1 LTQLVGKQLGRYKIQ
16 QEIGRGGMARVYRGL
31 DTVLQRPVA
40 LKVLAPQL
48 SMDPEFA
55 RRFNREA
62 VIAANLHHPAIVT
75 IYDIDEYNVGNQVR
89 LHYIAMEFIQGRSL
103 HAILDD
109 RDALGLGYAVSILEP
124 LGRAL
129 DYAHSRGAVHR
140 DVKPHNVMLATDG
153 RVLLADFGIA
163 QPPDADTERL
173 TRTGVFM
180 GTPEYISPEQA
191 EARRVDGRSD
201 LYSLGV
207 VAYEIITGRVPFS
220 GATPQLIIAHSQTPP
235 PRPSRIAPH
244 LPPELDA
251 VLMQALAKDPDK
263 RFRNGATLVEALR
276 NVAQHHGIPPAS
288 NQQIATLV
296 RPQDSAGQPT
306 ISLGKGQTPAASLPI
321 PPQQPAA
328 APAPAPIPRQRPPAQ
343 TANSRPVPPPVQPP
357 IPPSQPPAP
366 PPGTGSAGYP
376 PRSPRQSRFSPN
388 QVAVAVA
395 LALLGLALLALF
407 VRGSNSDTG
416 IDVAPTASLPVI
428 ETEMTEPVAPT
439 DVPPPATTEVPGTTV
454 APPTE
459 ASSPVPPSPVPPSPV
474 PPSPVPPSPV
484 PPSPVPPTETATP
497 EPPTATLEPPTATVA
512 PPTITPIL
520 ELPTATAPPEYPPPG
535 TAITN
540 TRPTVAVSTTG
551 TPAGVEATPVPT
563 ATAPPQVVA
572 TPTATALLPVEPTP
586 TAILQMEPDPTDTDT
601 AEPADLLAGPSA
613 TAEGLPSEPSPSPSP
628 LPSATPEA
636 APSATPEAAPS
647 ATATVQP
654 A

>member
-1 LTQLVGKQLGRYKIQ
+1 
-16 QEIGRGGMARVYRGL
+16 VYRGL

-48 SMDPEFA
+48 SMDPEFG

-75 IYDIDEYNVGNQVR
+75 IYDIDEYNVENQFR

-140 DVKPHNVMLATDG
+140 DVKPHNVLIDADG

-251 VLMQALAKDPDK
+251 VLMQALAKDPDE

-276 NVAQHHGIPPAS
+276 NVAQHHGAPLAS
-288 NQQIATLV
+288 NQQIAALV

-328 APAPAPIPRQRPPAQ
+328 APAPAPVPAPRQRPPAQ
-343 TANSRPVPPPVQPP
+343 TANSQPVPPPVQPP

-366 PPGTGSAGYP
+366 PAQPAAPPPGTGSAGYP
-376 PRSPRQSRFSPN
+376 PRSPRQRRFSPN
-388 QVAVAVA
+388 QVAVAVV

-416 IDVAPTASLPVI
+416 IDVAPTESLPGIGI
-428 ETEMTEPVAPT
+428 ETTEPAPPT
-439 DVPPPATTEVPGTTV
+439 DVPPPATTDVPSATS

-459 ASSPVPPSPVPPSPV
+459 APSPVPPSPVPPSPV
-474 PPSPVPPSPV
+474 PPSPVPPSPVPSSPV

-497 EPPTATLEPPTATVA
+497 EPPTATLEPPTATPVL
-512 PPTITPIL
+512 PTPIL
-520 ELPTATAPPEYPPPG
+520 EFPTATAPPEYPPPG

-540 TRPTVAVSTTG
+540 TQPTVAVSTTG

-572 TPTATALLPVEPTP
+572 TPTATELIPTEPSP

-613 TAEGLPSEPSPSPSP
+613 TPESLPPEPSPSP
-628 LPSATPEA
+628 LPTATPTA
-636 APSATPEAAPS
+636 VPATPSLAP
-647 ATATVQP
+647 TTTEP
-654 A
+654 TDTNLLP

>member
-1 LTQLVGKQLGRYKIQ
+1 MTQLIGKQLGRYKIQ

-31 DTVLQRPVA
+31 DTTLQRPVA

-75 IYDIDEYNVGNQVR
+75 IYDIDEYNVEDQFR

-140 DVKPHNVMLATDG
+140 DVKPHNVLIDADG

-251 VLMQALAKDPDK
+251 VLMQALAKDPDE

-276 NVAQHHGIPPAS
+276 NVAQHHGAPLAS
-288 NQQIATLV
+288 TQQIAALV

-328 APAPAPIPRQRPPAQ
+328 APAPAPAPRQQPPAR

-366 PPGTGSAGYP
+366 PSQPPAPPPGTGSAGYP
-376 PRSPRQSRFSPN
+376 PRSPRQHRFSPN

-416 IDVAPTASLPVI
+416 IDVAPTAPLPAI
-428 ETEMTEPVAPT
+428 ETETTEPAAPT
-439 DVPPPATTEVPGTTV
+439 DVPPPATTAVPSATS

-459 ASSPVPPSPVPPSPV
+459 APSPVPPSPI

-484 PPSPVPPTETATP
+484 PPSPVPPTETATS
-497 EPPTATLEPPTATVA
+497 EPPTTTLEPPTATPVL
-512 PPTITPIL
+512 PTVTPIL
-520 ELPTATAPPEYPPPG
+520 ELPTVTEPPEYPPPG

-540 TRPTVAVSTTG
+540 TQPTVVVSTTG
-551 TPAGVEATPVPT
+551 TPAGTEATPVPT

-572 TPTATALLPVEPTP
+572 TPTATELLPAEPTP

-613 TAEGLPSEPSPSPSP
+613 TAEGLPPEPSPSPSP
-628 LPSATPEA
+628 LSTATPEA
-636 APSATPEAAPS
+636 VLATPSPTP
-647 ATATVQP
+647 ATIEP

>member
-1 LTQLVGKQLGRYKIQ
+1 LTQLIGKQLGRYKIQ

-75 IYDIDEYNVGNQVR
+75 IYDIDEYNVENQFR

-140 DVKPHNVMLATDG
+140 DVKPHNVLIDADG

-251 VLMQALAKDPDK
+251 VLMQALAKDPDE

-276 NVAQHHGIPPAS
+276 NVVQHHGIPPAS
-288 NQQIATLV
+288 NQQIAALV

-306 ISLGKGQTPAASLPI
+306 ISLGKGQTPVASLPI

-328 APAPAPIPRQRPPAQ
+328 ASAPASIPRQRPPAR
-343 TANSRPVPPPVQPP
+343 TANSRPVPPPMPPAQPP
-357 IPPSQPPAP
+357 APPSQPPAP

-376 PRSPRQSRFSPN
+376 SRSPRQSRFSPN
-388 QVAVAVA
+388 QVAVAVV

-407 VRGSNSDTG
+407 VRGSNGDTG
-416 IDVAPTASLPVI
+416 IDVAPTVPLPAV
-428 ETEMTEPVAPT
+428 ETETTEPAVPT
-439 DVPPPATTEVPGTTV
+439 DAPPPATTEVPSATS

-459 ASSPVPPSPVPPSPV
+459 APSPIPPSPI

-497 EPPTATLEPPTATVA
+497 EPPTATLEPPTATPVL
-512 PPTITPIL
+512 PTVTPIL
-520 ELPTATAPPEYPPPG
+520 ELPTTAPPEYPPPG

-540 TRPTVAVSTTG
+540 TQPTVAVSTTG

-572 TPTATALLPVEPTP
+572 TPTATALLPAEPSP

-613 TAEGLPSEPSPSPSP
+613 TSTSETLPPSPSP
-628 LPSATPEA
+628 LPSATPA
-636 APSATPEAAPS
+636 AAPS
-647 ATATVQP
+647 ATATVEP

>member
-1 LTQLVGKQLGRYKIQ
+1 MTQLVGKQLGRYKIQ

-474 PPSPVPPSPV
+474 PPSPVPP
-484 PPSPVPPTETATP
+484 TETATP